1 MGMEQEKVKFA
12 TSYWSGAKVD
22 WNSTKGLTEFI
33 LVTEKHSF
41 VIFQLACLLTS
52 AHQLTHTHT
61 TAPHRACTKML
72 ACQLTFTPPTH
83 THPHTVTAPHWAC
96 TRMLA
101 CQLTFTPTHS
111 YTHTHSHSHSP
122 TPSTHRVTSSPSA
135 GMGAR
140 SCMYC
145 SPCRALFCSP
155 CIIWCVILY
164 HVLLTVRALFC
175 SPCYSYR
182 GCFFNSNCACRLPHA
197 CDRCALLIVM
207 NAYFLALESPHSEPC
222 ILFLVCYL

>member
-72 ACQLTFTPPTH
+72 ACQLTFTP
-83 THPHTVTAPHWAC
+83 
-96 TRMLA
+96 
-101 CQLTFTPTHS
+101 THS
-111 YTHTHSHSHSP
+111 YTHTHTHSHSP

-164 HVLLTVRALFC
+164 HVLLTVQSFVLQSVLFI
-175 SPCYSYR
+175 PW
-182 GCFFNSNCACRLPHA
+182 
-197 CDRCALLIVM
+197 
-207 NAYFLALESPHSEPC
+207 
-222 ILFLVCYL
+222 LFL